1 IGNVIQQLL
10 LLNEQ
15 SVQDRRFTDESEAL
29 AKISSLIFLMYALES
44 GALFRPLFDV
54 FTQTQNQDINN
65 PFETLYFMIV
75 DSLSMMMVVSGKYI
89 ILMLTITVGC
99 GYVDLFFKK
108 ASLSM
113 FVTTSIKAIVVIIII
128 NLWLLSDQ
136 FYVFKQMMQ
145 KVGYE

>member
-1 IGNVIQQLL
+1 
-10 LLNEQ
+10 
-15 SVQDRRFTDESEAL
+15 
-29 AKISSLIFLMYALES
+29 
-44 GALFRPLFDV
+44 FDV

>member
-1 IGNVIQQLL
+1 
-10 LLNEQ
+10 
-15 SVQDRRFTDESEAL
+15 
-29 AKISSLIFLMYALES
+29 ISH
-44 GALFRPLFDV
+44 
-54 FTQTQNQDINN
+54 

-75 DSLSMMMVVSGKYI
+75 DSLSMMMVVSGKYL
-89 ILMLTITVGC
+89 ILMIVITVGC
-99 GYVDLFFKK
+99 GYIDLFFKK

-113 FVTTSIKAIVVIIII
+113 FVTINVKAIVIVIIL